1 MAKSKIASFFS
12 QYFTVPSTPALHAAQ
27 VGNICRYA
35 GTVLL
40 LVGAATSIPSLI
52 SSFFSLWSALFG
64 DSIAGSIFAGIAT
77 AIMTAFV
84 IFLVDMTLSAVS
96 PYLFKEIGR
105 SIDTY
110 QSQKKSPTVRGLAVL
125 VLLSVL
131 MYVLAS
137 ISMGLSYDGNAAM
150 LDGLFPNEKK
160 ETYHK
165 EVIALD
171 SAKLSKKRSIEATF
185 LPRITEAKKEDAE
198 ELETAKNDANAVIKA
213 ARKEA
218 EKKSRN
224 MAEYG
229 VILKKLMPAAKKDSS
244 RIMSSVPIPSAPK
257 IETSMNV
264 ELAEIE
270 RTFNVSKMSFDDL
283 NKEQQAKND
292 RLKKAVFA
300 LTGGL
305 GWYATLLGLLAK
317 LLDVLITWSPSSA
330 GSSSSSSG
338 SKRSVSDIKSDIS
351 TYTSGIKRNNIQGKS
366 NDKMIE
372 SLKKLIEEL
381 LSVDASLLPYVEQ
394 EVQKLEAV
402 GVYL

>member
-35 GTVLL
+35 GMVLL
-40 LVGAATSIPSLI
+40 LVGAFTSVPSLI
-52 SSFFSLWSALFG
+52 SSFFALWSSLFG
-64 DSIAGSIFAGIAT
+64 DSLVSDIFAGIAT
-77 AIMTAFV
+77 AVMTAFV

-105 SIDTY
+105 AIDIY
-110 QSQKKSPTVRGLAVL
+110 QSQKKYPTVRGWVVL
-125 VLLSVL
+125 LLLSVL

-150 LDGLFPNEKK
+150 LDGLFPNEQQSS
-160 ETYHK
+160 YHK
-165 EVIALD
+165 EVVALD
-171 SAKLSKKRSIEATF
+171 SAKLTKKRSVESNF
-185 LPRITEAKKEDAE
+185 LPRIAEAKTEDSEKEA
-198 ELETAKNDANAVIKA
+198 TAKKDANDVIKA

-218 EKKSRN
+218 EKKSKN
-224 MAEYG
+224 MAEYNA
-229 VILKKLMPAAKKDSS
+229 VLRKLMPAAKKDSS
-244 RIMSSVPIPSAPK
+244 RIMSSLPLPSAPK
-257 IETSMNV
+257 IEQSMNV

-283 NKEQQAKND
+283 NKEQRAKNE
-292 RLKKAVFA
+292 RLKTAVFA

-317 LLDVLITWSPSSA
+317 LLDVLITWNPSS
-330 GSSSSSSG
+330 GTK

-351 TYTSGIKRNNIQGKS
+351 TYTGGIKRNKIQGKP

-394 EVQKLEAV
+394 EVQKLEDI
-402 GVYL
+402 GVDLN

>member
-40 LVGAATSIPSLI
+40 LVGAFTSVPSLI
-52 SSFFSLWSALFG
+52 SSFFALWSSLFG
-64 DSIAGSIFAGIAT
+64 DSLVSDIFAGIAT
-77 AIMTAFV
+77 AVMTAFV
-84 IFLVDMTLSAVS
+84 IFLVDMTLSAIS

-105 SIDTY
+105 SIEVY
-110 QSQKKSPTVRGLAVL
+110 QTQKKRPTVRGRAVL

-131 MYVLAS
+131 VWVLAS

-165 EVIALD
+165 EVVSLD

-185 LPRITEAKKEDAE
+185 LPRITEAKNEDAA
-198 ELETAKNDANAVIKA
+198 ELETAKKDANDVIKA

-218 EKKSRN
+218 EKKSKN
-224 MAEYG
+224 MAEYNA
-229 VILKKLMPAAKKDSS
+229 VLRKLMPAAKQDSS

-270 RTFNVSKMSFDDL
+270 RTFNVSKMAFDDL
-283 NKEQQAKND
+283 NKESQAKND

-351 TYTSGIKRNNIQGKS
+351 TYTSGIKRNNIQGKP

>member
-1 MAKSKIASFFS
+1 MAKSKIVSFFA

-35 GTVLL
+35 GMVLL
-40 LVGAATSIPSLI
+40 LVGAFTSVPSLI
-52 SSFFSLWSALFG
+52 SSFFALWSSLFG
-64 DSIAGSIFAGIAT
+64 DSLVSDIFAGIAT
-77 AIMTAFV
+77 AVMTAFV

-110 QSQKKSPTVRGLAVL
+110 QSQKKYPTVRGWVVL
-125 VLLSVL
+125 LLLSVL

-150 LDGLFPNEKK
+150 LDGLFPNEQQSS
-160 ETYHK
+160 YHK
-165 EVIALD
+165 EVVALD
-171 SAKLSKKRSIEATF
+171 SAKLTKKRSVESNF
-185 LPRITEAKKEDAE
+185 LPRIAQAKKEDSEKEA
-198 ELETAKNDANAVIKA
+198 TAKKDANAVIKA

-218 EKKSRN
+218 EKKSKN
-224 MAEYG
+224 MAEYNA
-229 VILKKLMPAAKKDSS
+229 VLRKLMPAAKQDSS

-270 RTFNVSKMSFDDL
+270 RTFNVSKMAFDDL
-283 NKEQQAKND
+283 NKESQAKND

-317 LLDVLITWSPSSA
+317 LLDVLITWNPSS
-330 GSSSSSSG
+330 GTK

-351 TYTSGIKRNNIQGKS
+351 TYTGGIKRNKIQGKP

-394 EVQKLEAV
+394 EVQKLEDI
-402 GVYL
+402 GVDLN

>member
-40 LVGAATSIPSLI
+40 LVGAFTSVPSLI
-52 SSFFSLWSALFG
+52 SSFFALWSSLFG
-64 DSIAGSIFAGIAT
+64 DSLVSDIFAGIAT
-77 AIMTAFV
+77 AVMTAFV

-105 SIDTY
+105 AIDIY
-110 QSQKKSPTVRGLAVL
+110 QSQEKYPTVRGWVVL
-125 VLLSVL
+125 LLLSVL

-150 LDGLFPNEKK
+150 LDGLFPNEQQSS
-160 ETYHK
+160 YHK
-165 EVIALD
+165 EVVALD
-171 SAKLSKKRSIEATF
+171 SAKLTKKRSVESNF
-185 LPRITEAKKEDAE
+185 LPRIAQAKKEDSEKEA
-198 ELETAKNDANAVIKA
+198 TAKKDANAVIKA

-218 EKKSRN
+218 EKKSKN
-224 MAEYG
+224 MAEYNA
-229 VILKKLMPAAKKDSS
+229 VLRKLMPAAKQDSS
-244 RIMSSVPIPSAPK
+244 RIMSSLPLPSAPK
-257 IETSMNV
+257 IEQSMNV

-283 NKEQQAKND
+283 NKEQRAKNE
-292 RLKKAVFA
+292 RLKTAVFA

-317 LLDVLITWSPSSA
+317 LLDVLITWNPSI
-330 GSSSSSSG
+330 GTK

-351 TYTSGIKRNNIQGKS
+351 TYTGGIKRNKIQGKP

-394 EVQKLEAV
+394 EVQKLEDI
-402 GVYL
+402 GVDLN

>member
-52 SSFFSLWSALFG
+52 SSFFALWSSLFG
-64 DSIAGSIFAGIAT
+64 DNLVADIFSSIAT

-84 IFLVDMTLSAVS
+84 IFLVDMTLSAIS
-96 PYLFKEIGR
+96 PYLFKDIGR
-105 SIDTY
+105 SIEVY
-110 QSQKKSPTVRGLAVL
+110 QTQKKRPTVRGWAVL
-125 VLLSVL
+125 VLLIVL
-131 MYVLAS
+131 VWVLAS

-165 EVIALD
+165 EVVSLD

-185 LPRITEAKKEDAE
+185 LPRITEAKKEDAA
-198 ELETAKNDANAVIKA
+198 ELDTAKKDANAVIKA

-218 EKKSRN
+218 EKKSKN
-224 MAEYG
+224 MAEYNA
-229 VILKKLMPAAKKDSS
+229 ILRKLMPAAKQDSS

-270 RTFNVSKMSFDDL
+270 RTFNVSKMAFDDL
-283 NKEQQAKND
+283 NKESQAKND

-317 LLDVLITWSPSSA
+317 LLDVLITWTPSSSGGA
-330 GSSSSSSG
+330 SGGG

-351 TYTSGIKRNNIQGKS
+351 TYTSGIKRNKIQGKA

-394 EVQKLEAV
+394 EVQKLEDI

>member
-1 MAKSKIASFFS
+1 
-12 QYFTVPSTPALHAAQ
+12 
-27 VGNICRYA
+27 
-35 GTVLL
+35 
-40 LVGAATSIPSLI
+40 
-52 SSFFSLWSALFG
+52 
-64 DSIAGSIFAGIAT
+64 
-77 AIMTAFV
+77 
-84 IFLVDMTLSAVS
+84 
-96 PYLFKEIGR
+96 
-105 SIDTY
+105 
-110 QSQKKSPTVRGLAVL
+110 
-125 VLLSVL
+125 
-131 MYVLAS
+131 
-137 ISMGLSYDGNAAM
+137 MGLSYDGNAAM

-165 EVIALD
+165 EVVSLD

-185 LPRITEAKKEDAE
+185 LPRITEAKNEDAA
-198 ELETAKNDANAVIKA
+198 ELETAKKDANAVIKA

-218 EKKSRN
+218 EKKSKN
-224 MAEYG
+224 MAEYNA
-229 VILKKLMPAAKKDSS
+229 VLRKLMPAAKQDSS

-270 RTFNVSKMSFDDL
+270 RTFNVSKMAFDDL
-283 NKEQQAKND
+283 NKESQAKND

-351 TYTSGIKRNNIQGKS
+351 TYTSGIKRNNIQGKP

>member
-1 MAKSKIASFFS
+1 MAKSKIVSFFA
-12 QYFTVPSTPALHAAQ
+12 QYFTVPPTQTLHAAQ

-40 LVGAATSIPSLI
+40 LVGAFTSVPSLI
-52 SSFFSLWSALFG
+52 SSFFALWSSLFG
-64 DSIAGSIFAGIAT
+64 DSLVSDIFAGIAT
-77 AIMTAFV
+77 AVMTAFV

-110 QSQKKSPTVRGLAVL
+110 QSKNKYPTVRGWVVL
-125 VLLSVL
+125 LLLSVL

-150 LDGLFPNEKK
+150 LDGLFPNEQQSS
-160 ETYHK
+160 YHK
-165 EVIALD
+165 EVVALD
-171 SAKLSKKRSIEATF
+171 SAKLTKKRSVESNF
-185 LPRITEAKKEDAE
+185 LPRIAQAKKEDSEKEA
-198 ELETAKNDANAVIKA
+198 TAKKDANAVIKA

-218 EKKSRN
+218 EKKSKN
-224 MAEYG
+224 MAEYNA
-229 VILKKLMPAAKKDSS
+229 VLRKLMPAAKQDSS
-244 RIMSSVPIPSAPK
+244 RIMSSLPLPSAPK
-257 IETSMNV
+257 IEQSMNV

-283 NKEQQAKND
+283 NKEQRAKNE
-292 RLKKAVFA
+292 RLKTAVFA

-317 LLDVLITWSPSSA
+317 LLDVLITWNPSS
-330 GSSSSSSG
+330 GTK

-351 TYTSGIKRNNIQGKS
+351 TYTGGIKRNKIQGKP

-394 EVQKLEAV
+394 EVQKLEDI
-402 GVYL
+402 GVDLN

>member
-35 GTVLL
+35 GMVLL
-40 LVGAATSIPSLI
+40 LVGAFTSVPSLI
-52 SSFFSLWSALFG
+52 SSFFALWSSLFG
-64 DSIAGSIFAGIAT
+64 DSLVSDIFAGIAT
-77 AIMTAFV
+77 AVMTAFV

-110 QSQKKSPTVRGLAVL
+110 QSQKKYPTVRGWVVL
-125 VLLSVL
+125 LLLSVL

-150 LDGLFPNEKK
+150 LDGLFPNEQQSS
-160 ETYHK
+160 YHK
-165 EVIALD
+165 EVVALD
-171 SAKLSKKRSIEATF
+171 SAKLTKKRSVESNF
-185 LPRITEAKKEDAE
+185 LPRIAQAKKEDSEKEA
-198 ELETAKNDANAVIKA
+198 TAKKDANAVIKA

-218 EKKSRN
+218 EKKSKN
-224 MAEYG
+224 MAEYNA
-229 VILKKLMPAAKKDSS
+229 VLRKLMPAAKQDSS

-270 RTFNVSKMSFDDL
+270 RTFNVSKMAFDDL
-283 NKEQQAKND
+283 NKESQAKND

-317 LLDVLITWSPSSA
+317 LLDVLITWNPSS
-330 GSSSSSSG
+330 GTK

-351 TYTSGIKRNNIQGKS
+351 TYTGGIKRNKIQGKP

-394 EVQKLEAV
+394 EVQKLEDI
-402 GVYL
+402 GVDLN

>member
-1 MAKSKIASFFS
+1 MAKSKIVSFFA
-12 QYFTVPSTPALHAAQ
+12 QYFTVPPTQTLHAAQ

-40 LVGAATSIPSLI
+40 LVGAFTSVPSLI
-52 SSFFSLWSALFG
+52 SSFFALWSSLFG
-64 DSIAGSIFAGIAT
+64 DSLVSDIFAGIAT
-77 AIMTAFV
+77 AVMTAFV

-105 SIDTY
+105 AIDIY
-110 QSQKKSPTVRGLAVL
+110 QSQKKYPTVRGWVVL
-125 VLLSVL
+125 LLLSVL

-150 LDGLFPNEKK
+150 LDGLFPNENQG
-160 ETYHK
+160 TYHK
-165 EVIALD
+165 EVVSID

-198 ELETAKNDANAVIKA
+198 KLETAKKDANAVIKA

-229 VILKKLMPAAKKDSS
+229 VILKKLMPAAKQDSS

-257 IETSMNV
+257 IENSMNV

-270 RTFNVSKMSFDDL
+270 RTFNVSKMAFDDL
-283 NKEQQAKND
+283 NKESQAKND

-317 LLDVLITWSPSSA
+317 LLDVLITWTPSS
-330 GSSSSSSG
+330 GTNTSGGG

-351 TYTSGIKRNNIQGKS
+351 TYTSGIKRNKIQGKS

>member
-40 LVGAATSIPSLI
+40 LVGAFTSVPSLI
-52 SSFFSLWSALFG
+52 SSFFALWSSLFG
-64 DSIAGSIFAGIAT
+64 DSLVSDIFAGIAT
-77 AIMTAFV
+77 AVMTAFV

-105 SIDTY
+105 AIDIY
-110 QSQKKSPTVRGLAVL
+110 QSQNKYPTVRGWVVL
-125 VLLSVL
+125 LLLSVL

-150 LDGLFPNEKK
+150 LDGLFPNEQQSS
-160 ETYHK
+160 YHK
-165 EVIALD
+165 EVVALD
-171 SAKLSKKRSIEATF
+171 SAKLTKKRSVESNF
-185 LPRITEAKKEDAE
+185 LPRIAQAKKEDSEKEA
-198 ELETAKNDANAVIKA
+198 TAKKDANAVIKA

-218 EKKSRN
+218 EKKSKN
-224 MAEYG
+224 MAEYNA
-229 VILKKLMPAAKKDSS
+229 VLRKLMPAAKQDSS
-244 RIMSSVPIPSAPK
+244 RIMSSLPLPSAPK
-257 IETSMNV
+257 IEQSMNV

-283 NKEQQAKND
+283 NKEQRAKNE
-292 RLKKAVFA
+292 RLKTAVFA

-317 LLDVLITWSPSSA
+317 LLDVLITWNPSI
-330 GSSSSSSG
+330 GTK

-351 TYTSGIKRNNIQGKS
+351 TYTGGIKRNKIQGKP

-394 EVQKLEAV
+394 EVQKLEDI
-402 GVYL
+402 GVDLN